1 MAGMVDL
8 TSVLKILTKY
18 IERNPDVSM
27 LLFNINHEVLQL
39 PRTSLDAETE
49 RMVSEDA

>member
-1 MAGMVDL
+1 MTEMVDL
-8 TSVLKILTKY
+8 KCVLKILTKY

-27 LLFNINHEVLQL
+27 LLYDINHEILKL